1 MIQFQ
6 KSKLCEDYIKIV
18 YRAGMLAKVMN
29 GNRNEIKGTMVP
41 GTNWGAPFSVAKAT
55 LESQMSICLSVCM
68 SVHQSQKPHS
78 LSELLP
84 LTIEPIDNTAYRP
97 SSLLTIKPIDH
108 IAYWPPS
115 LTTI

>member
-41 GTNWGAPFSVAKAT
+41 GTNWGAPFSVAKR
-55 LESQMSICLSVCM
+55 
-68 SVHQSQKPHS
+68 H
-78 LSELLP
+78 
-84 LTIEPIDNTAYRP
+84 
-97 SSLLTIKPIDH
+97 
-108 IAYWPPS
+108 
-115 LTTI
+115 